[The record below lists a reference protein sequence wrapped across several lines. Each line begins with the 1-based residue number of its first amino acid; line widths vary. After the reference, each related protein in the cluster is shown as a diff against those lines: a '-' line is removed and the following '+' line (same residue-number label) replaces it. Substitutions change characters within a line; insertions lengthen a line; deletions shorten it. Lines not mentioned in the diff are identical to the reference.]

1 MTLVHVVASVVVVAL
16 FVYLFVAL
24 FRPELFD

>member
-1 MTLVHVVASVVVVAL
+1 MTFVHVVAAIVVVAL
-16 FVYLFVAL
+16 FIYLFVAL

>member
-1 MTLVHVVASVVVVAL
+1 MTSVQIVAAIVVVLL
-16 FVYLFVAL
+16 FIYLFVAL